1 MKFKGIII
9 AMLLVLIPVMVSA
22 AAQKIGVIDVDKVYN
37 DFEEKNVAEQQF
49 YQESDQWEQDLNEKE
64 AEITRLKDEYENLPP
79 IVSKDRRDQKLKE
92 IEQKETDF
100 YNLAND
106 YRNKAVERQMELLAP
121 ISEKIVTAINEV
133 AEENG
138 LDIVLNTMQGEV
150 VLYIKNEDIDIT
162 EAVIEILNITAT
174 PAPEEKTEE

>member
-37 DFEEKNVAEQQF
+37 DFEEKNIAEQQF

-79 IVSKDRRDQKLKE
+79 IVSKERRDQKLKE

>member
-1 MKFKGIII
+1 MKFKGILIV
-9 AMLLVLIPVMVSA
+9 MLLVLIPVMVSA

-37 DFEEKNVAEQQF
+37 DFEEKNIAEQQF
-49 YQESDQWEQDLNEKE
+49 YQESAQWENDLSEKE
-64 AEITRLKDEYENLPP
+64 AEINRLKNEYENLPP
-79 IVSKDRRDQKLKE
+79 IVSKERRDQKLKE

-121 ISEKIVTAINEV
+121 ISEKIVGAINEV
-133 AEENG
+133 AEENN

-150 VLYIKNEDIDIT
+150 VLYIKNENIDIT
-162 EAVIEILNITAT
+162 EAVIEKLNINAT
-174 PAPEEKTEE
+174 PVQEEQTNE

>member
-37 DFEEKNVAEQQF
+37 DFEEKNIAEQQF

-79 IVSKDRRDQKLKE
+79 IVSKERRDQKLKE

-174 PAPEEKTEE
+174 PAPKENTEE

>member
-1 MKFKGIII
+1 MKFKVILIV
-9 AMLLVLIPVMVSA
+9 MLLVLIPLMVSA

-37 DFEEKNVAEQQF
+37 DFEEKNIAEQQF
-49 YQESDQWEQDLNEKE
+49 YQESAQWEKDLGEKE
-64 AEITRLKDEYENLPP
+64 SEINRLKNEYENLPP
-79 IVSKDRRDQKLKE
+79 IVSKERRSQKLKE

-106 YRNKAVERQMELLAP
+106 YRNKAIERQMELLAP
-121 ISEKIVTAINEV
+121 ISEKIVNAINEV
-133 AEENG
+133 AEENN

-162 EAVIEILNITAT
+162 EAVIEKLNINAI
-174 PAPEEKTEE
+174 PAPEEETEE

>member
-1 MKFKGIII
+1 MKFKVIII
-9 AMLLVLIPVMVSA
+9 AMFVILMPVLAS

-49 YQESDQWEQDLNEKE
+49 YQESDQWEKDLDEKE
-64 AEITRLKDEYENLPP
+64 AEITRLKNEYENLPP
-79 IVSKDRRDQKLKE
+79 IVSKERRDQKLKE
-92 IEQKETDF
+92 IDQKETDF
-100 YNLAND
+100 YNLANE
-106 YRNKAVERQMELLAP
+106 YRNKAIERQMELLAP

-162 EAVIEILNITAT
+162 AAVIEKLNINT
-174 PAPEEKTEE
+174 PAPEENLTNE

>member
-1 MKFKGIII
+1 MKFKCIII
-9 AMLLVLIPVMVSA
+9 AMLLIITPVIVS

-49 YQESDQWEQDLNEKE
+49 YQESEQWEKDLDEKE
-64 AEITRLKDEYENLPP
+64 AEINRLKDEYENLPP
-79 IVSKDRRDQKLKE
+79 IVSKERREEKQKE

-100 YNLAND
+100 YNLANE
-106 YRNKAVERQMELLAP
+106 YRNKAIERQMELLAP
-121 ISEKIVTAINEV
+121 ISEKIVSAINEV

-162 EAVIEILNITAT
+162 DQVIEKLNINAT
-174 PAPEEKTEE
+174 PAPENELNE

>member
-1 MKFKGIII
+1 MKFKVILIV
-9 AMLLVLIPVMVSA
+9 MLLVLIPLMVSA

-37 DFEEKNVAEQQF
+37 DFEEKNIAEQQF
-49 YQESDQWEQDLNEKE
+49 YQESAQWEKDLGEKE
-64 AEITRLKDEYENLPP
+64 SEINRLKNEYENLPP
-79 IVSKDRRDQKLKE
+79 IVSKERRAQKLKE

-106 YRNKAVERQMELLAP
+106 YRNKAIERQMELLAP
-121 ISEKIVTAINEV
+121 ISEKIVNAINEV
-133 AEENG
+133 AEENN

-162 EAVIEILNITAT
+162 EAVIEKLNINAI
-174 PAPEEKTEE
+174 PAPEEETEE

>member
-1 MKFKGIII
+1 MKFKVILIV
-9 AMLLVLIPVMVSA
+9 MLLVLIPLMVSA

-37 DFEEKNVAEQQF
+37 DFEEKNIAEQQF
-49 YQESDQWEQDLNEKE
+49 YQESAQWEKDLGEKE
-64 AEITRLKDEYENLPP
+64 SEINRLKNEYENLPP
-79 IVSKDRRDQKLKE
+79 IVSKERRDQKLKE

-106 YRNKAVERQMELLAP
+106 YRNKAIERQMELLAP
-121 ISEKIVTAINEV
+121 ISEKIVNAINEV

-162 EAVIEILNITAT
+162 EAVIEKLNINAI
-174 PAPEEKTEE
+174 PAPEEETEE

>member
-9 AMLLVLIPVMVSA
+9 AMLLVLIPVMGFA

-49 YQESDQWEQDLNEKE
+49 YQESDQWEQDLDEKE
-64 AEITRLKDEYENLPP
+64 AEITRLKNEYENLPP
-79 IVSKDRRDQKLKE
+79 IVSKDRREQKMKE

-121 ISEKIVTAINEV
+121 ISEKIVNAINEV
-133 AEENG
+133 AEEYG

-150 VLYIKNEDIDIT
+150 VLYIKSEDIDIT
-162 EAVIEILNITAT
+162 EAVIGKLNVNAV
-174 PAPEEKTEE
+174 PAPKENTEE

>member
-1 MKFKGIII
+1 MKIKVILIV
-9 AMLLVLIPVMVSA
+9 MLLVLIPMMVSA

-37 DFEEKNVAEQQF
+37 DFEEKNIAEQQF
-49 YQESDQWEQDLNEKE
+49 YQESAQWEKDLSEKE
-64 AEITRLKDEYENLPP
+64 AEINRLKDEYENLPP
-79 IVSKDRRDQKLKE
+79 IVSKERREQKLKD

-121 ISEKIVTAINEV
+121 ISEKIVDAINEV
-133 AEENG
+133 AEENS

-162 EAVIEILNITAT
+162 AAVIEKLNINAT

>member
-37 DFEEKNVAEQQF
+37 DFEEKNIAEQQF

-174 PAPEEKTEE
+174 PAPKENTEE

>member
-1 MKFKGIII
+1 MKFKVILIV
-9 AMLLVLIPVMVSA
+9 MLLVLIPLMISA

-37 DFEEKNVAEQQF
+37 DFEEKNIAEQQF
-49 YQESDQWEQDLNEKE
+49 YQESAQWEKDLGEKE
-64 AEITRLKDEYENLPP
+64 SEINRLKNEYENLPP
-79 IVSKDRRDQKLKE
+79 IVSKERRDQKLKE

-106 YRNKAVERQMELLAP
+106 YRNKAIERQMELLAP
-121 ISEKIVTAINEV
+121 ISEKIVNAINEV
-133 AEENG
+133 AEENN

-162 EAVIEILNITAT
+162 EAVIEKLNINAI
-174 PAPEEKTEE
+174 PAPEEETEE

>member
-37 DFEEKNVAEQQF
+37 DFEEKNIAEQQF

>member
-1 MKFKGIII
+1 MKFKSILIV
-9 AMLLVLIPVMVSA
+9 MLLVLIPAMVSA

-37 DFEEKNVAEQQF
+37 SFEEKNIAEQQF
-49 YQESDQWEQDLNEKE
+49 YQESAQWETDLGEKE
-64 AEITRLKDEYENLPP
+64 AEINRLKDEYANLPP
-79 IVSKDRRDQKLKE
+79 IVSKERRDQKVKE
-92 IEQKETDF
+92 IEQKQTEF

-121 ISEKIVTAINEV
+121 ISEKIVNAINEV

-162 EAVIEILNITAT
+162 EEVIEKLNINAT
-174 PAPEEKTEE
+174 PAPEEQTNE

>member
-9 AMLLVLIPVMVSA
+9 AMLLALIPVMGFA

-49 YQESDQWEQDLNEKE
+49 YQESDQWEKDLGEKE

-79 IVSKDRRDQKLKE
+79 IVSKERRDQKSKE
-92 IEQKETDF
+92 IEQKQTDY

-121 ISEKIVTAINEV
+121 ISEKIVAAVNEV
-133 AEENG
+133 AEEYG

-150 VLYIKNEDIDIT
+150 VLYIKSEDIDIT
-162 EAVIEILNITAT
+162 EAVIEKLNVNAV
-174 PAPEEKTEE
+174 PAPKEKTEE

>member
-9 AMLLVLIPVMVSA
+9 AMLLVLIPVMGLS

-49 YQESDQWEQDLNEKE
+49 YQESDQWEKDLDEKE
-64 AEITRLKDEYENLPP
+64 AEITRLKNEYENLPP
-79 IVSKDRRDQKLKE
+79 IVSKDRREQKMKE

-121 ISEKIVTAINEV
+121 ISEKIVAAINEV
-133 AEENG
+133 AEEYG

-150 VLYIKNEDIDIT
+150 VLYIKSEDIDIT
-162 EAVIEILNITAT
+162 EAVIEKLNVNAV
-174 PAPEEKTEE
+174 PAPKEKIEE

>member
-9 AMLLVLIPVMVSA
+9 AMLLILIPIMGF

-37 DFEEKNVAEQQF
+37 DFEEKNIAEQQF
-49 YQESDQWEQDLNEKE
+49 YQESDQWEKDLDEKE
-64 AEITRLKDEYENLPP
+64 AEITRLKNEYENLPP
-79 IVSKDRRDQKLKE
+79 IVSKDRREQKLAE

-106 YRNKAVERQMELLAP
+106 YRNKAIERQMELLAP
-121 ISEKIVTAINEV
+121 ISEKIVAAINEV

-138 LDIVLNTMQGEV
+138 LDIVINTMQGEV

-162 EAVIEILNITAT
+162 EAVIEKLNINAT
-174 PAPEEKTEE
+174 PAPKEKTEE